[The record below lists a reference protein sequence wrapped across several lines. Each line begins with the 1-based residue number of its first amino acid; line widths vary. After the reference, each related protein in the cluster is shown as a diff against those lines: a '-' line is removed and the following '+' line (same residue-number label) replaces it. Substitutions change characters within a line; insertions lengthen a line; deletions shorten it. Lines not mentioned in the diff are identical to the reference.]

1 VNELR
6 PDRRTSW
13 RVIRHFMGVR
23 RRSYWGGAAIWWA
36 FILLPLAVGLLLER
50 LFDALDTGGPALLLL
65 AVVTA
70 IELTRAAALPAMGW
84 VFMPFFVAGQTVLR
98 TNVLRAQLH
107 PDPDERGPAIG
118 DPSAA
123 LPLFR
128 EDAQHVVRATDLWL
142 DLVPDAVIGI
152 VALVV
157 IARIDPFV
165 SLAVALPL
173 LAAAATGHLL
183 APLVRRRRAEDR
195 TVTAEVTSF
204 LGEAFGAITTLS
216 TSGAAPA
223 VLERVARLCDR
234 RRVTAVRDRV
244 AEQLLPSVGAAAAD
258 LALAGGLLAAAL
270 VVGDD
275 LTAGQVALLASYAV
289 LLAGLP
295 RHWAQWLA
303 ARRHAD
309 VAITRLRGVVRD
321 GDVDDL
327 IAPVARIEL
336 DPAPVPRYALPPAP
350 PAPRIELRG
359 VVAEAPDGTF
369 VGPVDLT
376 VPAGGLGVIT
386 GQVGCGKSTLLRA
399 VLGLA
404 PLRAGEVRWNGEAV
418 DLSRTMTPP
427 RAAYVAQ
434 VPTIFSEE
442 LDANLRLGWAVP
454 DDGLTTALR
463 SANARAFVDD
473 LDDGLATRLGP
484 RGVRLSGG
492 QAHRIAAARALV
504 TGAALVVADDLS
516 AALDAETEASLLDRL
531 LADRTRTL
539 LLVSHRPAV
548 IARADAV
555 ATLGRVGPGT
565 PDGQP
570 GSTST
575 P

>member
-1 VNELR
+1 VNDER

-23 RRSYWGGAAIWWA
+23 KRSYWGGAAIWWT
-36 FILLPLAVGLLLER
+36 FILLPLAVGLLLEQ
-50 LFDALDTGGPALLLL
+50 LFDAIDTGGPALLLL
-65 AVVTA
+65 AAVTG

-107 PDPDERGPAIG
+107 PDPDQRGPAIG
-118 DPSAA
+118 DASAA

-152 VALVV
+152 VALAV

-173 LAAAATGHLL
+173 LAAAALGHVL
-183 APLVRRRRAEDR
+183 APIVRRRRAEDR
-195 TVTAEVTSF
+195 AVTSEVTSF

-258 LALAGGLLAAAL
+258 LALAGGLLVAAL
-270 VVGDD
+270 VVGDE

-309 VAITRLRGVVRD
+309 VALTRLRGVVRA

-327 IAPVARIEL
+327 IAPVARIDV
-336 DPAPVPRYALPPAP
+336 DPAPVPSYPLPS
-350 PAPRIELRG
+350 APRAPRLELRG
-359 VVAEAPDGTF
+359 VVAESPDGTLI
-369 VGPVDLT
+369 GPIDLT
-376 VPAGGLGVIT
+376 VPAGGLGVVT
-386 GQVGCGKSTLLRA
+386 GQVGAGKSTLVRA

-404 PLRAGEVRWNGEAV
+404 PLRAGEVRWDGEVV
-418 DLSRTMTPP
+418 DPSRSMAPP

-454 DDGLTTALR
+454 DDELADALR
-463 SANARAFVDD
+463 SATASGFVDD

-492 QAHRIAAARALV
+492 QAHRIAAARALA

-516 AALDAETEASLLDRL
+516 AALDAETEASLLDGL

-548 IARADAV
+548 LARADAV
-555 ATLGRVGPGT
+555 VTLGRV
-565 PDGQP
+565 DA
-570 GSTST
+570 GSEE
-575 P
+575 

>member
-1 VNELR
+1 VIDHR

-23 RRSYWGGAAIWWA
+23 KRSYWGGAAIWWT
-36 FILLPLAVGLLLER
+36 FILLPLAVGLLLEQ
-50 LFDALDTGGPALLLL
+50 LFDAIDTGGPALLLL
-65 AVVTA
+65 AAVTA

-107 PDPDERGPAIG
+107 PDPDERGPAID

-173 LAAAATGHLL
+173 LAAAALGHLL
-183 APLVRRRRAEDR
+183 APIVRRRRAEDR
-195 TVTAEVTSF
+195 AVTAEVTSF

-258 LALAGGLLAAAL
+258 LALAGALLVAAL
-270 VVGDD
+270 VVGDE

-309 VAITRLRGVVRD
+309 VALTRLRGVVRA

-327 IAPVARIEL
+327 IAPVARIDV
-336 DPAPVPRYALPPAP
+336 DPAPVPSYTLPTAP
-350 PAPRIELRG
+350 EAPRLELRG
-359 VVAEAPDGTF
+359 VVAEAPDGTL
-369 VGPVDLT
+369 VGPIDLT
-376 VPAGGLGVIT
+376 VPAGGLGVVT
-386 GQVGCGKSTLLRA
+386 GQVGAGKSTLVRA

-404 PLRAGEVRWNGEAV
+404 PLRAGEVRLDGEVV
-418 DLSRTMTPP
+418 DPSRSMTPP
-427 RAAYVAQ
+427 QAAYVAQ

-442 LDANLRLGWAVP
+442 LDANLRLGWAVA
-454 DDGLTTALR
+454 DDELASALR
-463 SANARAFVDD
+463 SATASRFVDE

-492 QAHRIAAARALV
+492 QAHRIAAARALA
-504 TGAALVVADDLS
+504 TGAALLVADDLS
-516 AALDAETEASLLDRL
+516 AALDAETEASLLDGL

-548 IARADAV
+548 LARADAV
-555 ATLGRVGPGT
+555 VILDRVGAH
-565 PDGQP
+565 DRRGQAEAR
-570 GSTST
+570 
-575 P
+575 

>member
-1 VNELR
+1 
-6 PDRRTSW
+6 
-13 RVIRHFMGVR
+13 VIRHFMGVR
-23 RRSYWGGAAIWWA
+23 KRSYWGGAAIWWT

-50 LFDALDTGGPALLLL
+50 LFDAIDTGGPALLLL
-65 AVVTA
+65 AAVTG

-165 SLAVALPL
+165 SVAVALPL
-173 LAAAATGHLL
+173 LGAAAIGHLL

-195 TVTAEVTSF
+195 AVTAEVTSF

-223 VLERVARLCDR
+223 VLDRVARLCDR

-258 LALAGGLLAAAL
+258 IALAVGLLVAAL
-270 VVGDD
+270 VVGDE
-275 LTAGQVALLASYAV
+275 LTPGQVALLASYAV

-309 VAITRLRGVVRD
+309 VALTRLRGVVRD
-321 GDVDDL
+321 GDVGDL
-327 IAPVARIEL
+327 IAPVARIDLE
-336 DPAPVPRYALPPAP
+336 PAPVPPYALPAAP
-350 PAPRIELRG
+350 SAPRLELRG
-359 VVAEAPDGTF
+359 VVAEAPDGTL
-369 VGPVDLT
+369 VGPVDLV
-376 VPAGGLGVIT
+376 VPPGGLAVVT
-386 GQVGCGKSTLLRA
+386 GEVGAGKSTLLRA
-399 VLGLA
+399 VVGLA
-404 PLRAGEVRWNGEAV
+404 PLHAGEVRWDGEVV
-418 DLSRTMTPP
+418 DPSRSMTPP

-434 VPTIFSEE
+434 VPTVFSEE
-442 LDANLRLGWAVP
+442 LGANLRLGWAVP
-454 DDGLTTALR
+454 DDQLAGALR
-463 SANARAFVDD
+463 TAAATGFVDD
-473 LDDGLATRLGP
+473 LDEGLATRLGP

-492 QAHRIAAARALV
+492 QAHRVAAARALA

-516 AALDAETEASLLDRL
+516 AALDAETEASLLDQL

-548 IARADAV
+548 LARADAV
-555 ATLGRVGPGT
+555 VRLGRDAPGARG
-565 PDGQP
+565 DQP